1 MRTEAQKE
9 ASRENGKKGGRPRE
23 KAKEKLV
30 VLEVRFTKAERE
42 KVVTMGGSKLIK
54 KLLLDYGAD
63 VLVEQRA
70 KPQHSIKH
78 YDKIDPAVL
87 LELSKIGNNLNQLA
101 RWCNTYKQGAEAVTT
116 NYWLAKIEE
125 DIKAILPKVVYEEGK
140 DAH

>member
-42 KVVTMGGSKLIK
+42 KVVAMGGSRLIK
-54 KLLLDYGAD
+54 KLLLAHGAD
-63 VLVEQRA
+63 VLAEQKA

-78 YDKIDPAVL
+78 YDKIDPALL
-87 LELSKIGNNLNQLA
+87 LELSKIGNNLNQLS
-101 RWCNTYKQGAEAVTT
+101 RWCNTYKQGAEAVTVG
-116 NYWLAKIEE
+116 YWLAKIEE
-125 DIKAILPKVVYEEGK
+125 DIKAILPKVVYAEGS